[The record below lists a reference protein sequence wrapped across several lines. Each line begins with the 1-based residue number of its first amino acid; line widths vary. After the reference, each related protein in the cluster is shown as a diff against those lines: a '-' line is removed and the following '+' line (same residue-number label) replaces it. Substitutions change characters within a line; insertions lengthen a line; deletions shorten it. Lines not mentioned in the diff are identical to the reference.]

1 MERTVNSNTYSGHTR
16 TAIVTEVTTRSEDL
30 GTLGGLM
37 YNLSNVEY
45 RIEDFENKGT
55 TETDEY
61 RSLIAERASLK
72 EKIAT
77 MQEYLAGYDADDEE
91 TED

>member
-16 TAIVTEVTTRSEDL
+16 TALVAEVTTRSEDL

-37 YNLSNVEY
+37 YNLSNVEF
-45 RIEDFENKGT
+45 RIEDFENRGATGT
-55 TETDEY
+55 EEY
-61 RSLIAERASLK
+61 QSLIAERATLK

-77 MQEYLAGYDADDEE
+77 MQDYLAGYDEEEDE
-91 TED
+91 D

>member
-16 TAIVTEVTTRSEDL
+16 TALVTEVTTRSEDL

-37 YNLSNVEY
+37 YNLSNVEF
-45 RIEDFENKGT
+45 RIEDFENRGATGT
-55 TETDEY
+55 EEY
-61 RSLIAERASLK
+61 QSLIAERATLK

-77 MQEYLAGYDADDEE
+77 MQDYLAGYDEE
-91 TED
+91 EGED